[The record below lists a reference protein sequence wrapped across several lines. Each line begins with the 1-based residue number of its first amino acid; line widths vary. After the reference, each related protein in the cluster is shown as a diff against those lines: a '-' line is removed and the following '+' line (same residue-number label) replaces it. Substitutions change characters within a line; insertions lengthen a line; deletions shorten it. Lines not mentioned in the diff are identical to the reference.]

1 MEAAARGYMQS
12 MFREGP
18 FPAFLHGIVEYVAG
32 ALFIAL
38 PLVLDYD
45 SGAASAV
52 SIVIGV
58 ILIGVAASTDW
69 GLSLNNQIPKAVHFA
84 LDWVLAGVL
93 IASPFLFGFSDES
106 TPTAIFIAA
115 GVLHILLTIGT
126 RFGSKADKE
135 HKTRS
140 KSTSSKVR
148 SAADGAGSGPRPASG
163 ADEGDKRFVREGGAA
178 AKGEPAAD
186 KPPAASTSDR
196 SSARRT

>member
-1 MEAAARGYMQS
+1 

-18 FPAFLHGIVEYVAG
+18 FPAFVHGLVEYLVG

-38 PLVLDYD
+38 PLLIGYN
-45 SGAASAV
+45 SGAATAA

-58 ILIGVAASTDW
+58 LLIAVAASTDW
-69 GLSLNNQIPKAVHFA
+69 GLSLNPQIPKPAHFA

-93 IASPFLFGFSDES
+93 IASPFLFGFSGES

-126 RFGSKADKE
+126 RFGAKPDGERKA
-135 HKTRS
+135 RA
-140 KSTSSKVR
+140 KSSSSKVR
-148 SAADGAGSGPRPASG
+148 SAADDRPTSTSASGSGSDDR
-163 ADEGDKRFVREGGAA
+163 RFVPEA
-178 AKGEPAAD
+178 E
-186 KPPAASTSDR
+186 AASQSPEPSGTSDR

>member
-1 MEAAARGYMQS
+1 

-18 FPAFLHGIVEYVAG
+18 FPAFLHGIYEYVAG

-38 PLVLDYD
+38 PLLLGYD
-45 SGAASAV
+45 SGAATAV

-58 ILIGVAASTDW
+58 VLIAVAASTDW
-69 GLSLNNQIPKAVHFA
+69 VLSLNNQIPQPAHFA

-126 RFGSKADKE
+126 RYRKE
-135 HKTRS
+135 DT
-140 KSTSSKVR
+140 
-148 SAADGAGSGPRPASG
+148 PA
-163 ADEGDKRFVREGGAA
+163 R
-178 AKGEPAAD
+178 GEPKRRGERRRGPAD
-186 KPPAASTSDR
+186 RALPDDSIPEFEPPPAR
-196 SSARRT
+196 SEP

>member
-1 MEAAARGYMQS
+1 

-38 PLVLDYD
+38 PLLLGYD
-45 SGAASAV
+45 SGAATAV

-58 ILIGVAASTDW
+58 VLIAVAASTDW
-69 GLSLNNQIPKAVHFA
+69 GLSLNNQIPKAAHFA
-84 LDWVLAGVL
+84 LDWLLAGVL

-126 RFGSKADKE
+126 RFGAKAETAERKARA
-135 HKTRS
+135 RS
-140 KSTSSKVR
+140 SSSKVR
-148 SAADGAGSGPRPASG
+148 SAADDRAASTSG
-163 ADEGDKRFVREGGAA
+163 AESGSEAPARRFVRGGDGAGA
-178 AKGEPAAD
+178 GE
-186 KPPAASTSDR
+186 PPAATPPTASASDR

>member
-1 MEAAARGYMQS
+1 

-18 FPAFLHGIVEYVAG
+18 FPAVLHGLVEYVAG

-38 PLVLDYD
+38 PLLLDYD
-45 SGAASAV
+45 SGSAKAL

-58 ILIGVAASTDW
+58 LLIAVAASTDW
-69 GLSLNNQIPKAVHFA
+69 SLSLNNQIPKPAHFA

-126 RFGSKADKE
+126 RFGAKPDAE
-135 HKTRS
+135 RRTRA

-148 SAADGAGSGPRPASG
+148 AAADDREPSPSSSGTGPDQDRVAPT
-163 ADEGDKRFVREGGAA
+163 GDRGTAKR
-178 AKGEPAAD
+178 
-186 KPPAASTSDR
+186 S
-196 SSARRT
+196 

>member
-1 MEAAARGYMQS
+1 

-18 FPAFLHGIVEYVAG
+18 FPAFLHGLVEYVAG

-38 PLVLDYD
+38 PLLLNYD
-45 SGAASAV
+45 SNAAKAV

-58 ILIGVAASTDW
+58 LMIAVAASTDW
-69 GLSLNNQIPKAVHFA
+69 GLSLNNQIPKAAHFA

-93 IASPFLFGFSDES
+93 IASPFLFGFSGES

-126 RFGSKADKE
+126 RFGSKADTERKA
-135 HKTRS
+135 RG
-140 KSTSSKVR
+140 
-148 SAADGAGSGPRPASG
+148 AADERPASTSASG
-163 ADEGDKRFVREGGAA
+163 PDSGERRFVPE
-178 AKGEPAAD
+178 AD
-186 KPPAASTSDR
+186 AASQSPEPSGTGDR